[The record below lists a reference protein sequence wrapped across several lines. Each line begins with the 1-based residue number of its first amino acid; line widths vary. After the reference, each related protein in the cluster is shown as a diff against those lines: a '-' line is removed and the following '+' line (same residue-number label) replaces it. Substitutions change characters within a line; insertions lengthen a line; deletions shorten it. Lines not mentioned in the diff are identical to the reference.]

1 MKKVGIPGEDLHP
14 GAVSTSRI
22 ADGAVTNAKIADGA
36 VTDAKIA
43 KSAVLCE
50 IAIPLVTESQSVTS
64 DTLTTLNGQHIWIP
78 GNWNLDRVSKVE
90 VELEWESAG
99 SGDVD
104 LYNVTDGAKLAD
116 LVAPTAATSKTI
128 QRVDVT
134 SAVKGLADAKT
145 LAIQAAG
152 DGTNAVTVYTAKLIV
167 TVVLG

>member
-1 MKKVGIPGEDLHP
+1 MKKVGIPGEDIHP
-14 GAVSTSRI
+14 EAVS
-22 ADGAVTNAKIADGA
+22 
-36 VTDAKIA
+36 DAKIA
-43 KSAVLCE
+43 KAVALCE
-50 IAIPLVTESQSVTS
+50 VAIPLVSESQSVTS
-64 DTLTTLNGQHIWIP
+64 DTLATLNGQHIWTP
-78 GNWNLDRVSKVE
+78 SNWNLDRVSKVE

-99 SGDVD
+99 AGDVD

-134 SAVKGLADAKT
+134 SAVKGLADSKT

-152 DGTNAVTVYTAKLIV
+152 DGTNALTVYTAKLIV